1 MKSPHRG
8 REWRRSGRVHATTNV
23 EMGTHAS
30 DALRFLALLA
40 HGPRFG
46 AHKERAE
53 DNATTQLTKRQ
64 SPQLA
69 VGHEDD
75 ITCFTIVPRI
85 LYAPLPM
92 LFDVCFAFPL
102 RSLSLSFSR
111 ELANWLVD
119 IGICRCRVMKYS
131 RPFSLLFFH
140 RLPLHRCPYFA
151 TSSSCFSLFRLLR
164 EGKGREVNALSV

>member
-102 RSLSLSFSR
+102 RSLSLSLSLER
-111 ELANWLVD
+111 ERESLEHGGDTTFLRRNFDFYDRAPASWLAS
-119 IGICRCRVMKYS
+119 G
-131 RPFSLLFFH
+131 
-140 RLPLHRCPYFA
+140 
-151 TSSSCFSLFRLLR
+151 TS
-164 EGKGREVNALSV
+164 